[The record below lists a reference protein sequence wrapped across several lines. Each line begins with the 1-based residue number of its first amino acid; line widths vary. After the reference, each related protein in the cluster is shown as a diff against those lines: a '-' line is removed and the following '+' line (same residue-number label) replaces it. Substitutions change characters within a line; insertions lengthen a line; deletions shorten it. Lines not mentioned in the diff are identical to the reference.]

1 MKIFNGMSLK
11 TIRRN
16 LALVGV
22 EMNDEQFNAL
32 TYAEL
37 RKIYRKSKKAYG
49 LYRQVDIII
58 NEPKTATLAIAM
70 PTSDKDKNAKGF

>member
-11 TIRRN
+11 TIRKN

-22 EMNDEQFNAL
+22 EMSDEQFNAL
-32 TYAEL
+32 TYSEL
-37 RKIYRKSKKAYG
+37 RKIYRKSKRAYG

-58 NEPKTATLAIAM
+58 NEPKTATLTIAM
-70 PTSDKDKNAKGF
+70 PANDKDKNAKGF